1 MDTYQIL
8 NAVRQDD
15 TMMYNFLG
23 VFPRD
28 MIPKHS
34 DTGSIIA
41 NTDTSSEAGTHWVA
55 MYRQNNLCEF
65 FDSYGR
71 QPFKNKF
78 LGTKYIYNHI
88 KLQSDYSPVCGQYCL
103 YFLYFRSR
111 NYNFDEIVESLKTN
125 GDSIVAEFVGENFE
139 KCTKGDGL
147 CCKSLV

>member
-1 MDTYQIL
+1 MDTCQLTHAIQQDQI
-8 NAVRQDD
+8 
-15 TMMYNFLG
+15 MSHIFLG

-28 MIPKHS
+28 MIPKHT

-41 NTDTSSEAGTHWVA
+41 NTDTSSEAGAHWVA
-55 MYRQNNLCEF
+55 MYRQDNVCEF

-71 QPFKNKF
+71 PFKNKF
-78 LGTKYIYNHI
+78 LGTKYVYNRI

-111 NYNFDEIVESLKTN
+111 NCSMDEIIASLKTN
-125 GDSIVAEFVGENFE
+125 GDSIVEEFVDENFE
-139 KCTKGDGL
+139 KCIRGNGL